1 MQLGRTRGTEG
12 AVGGGGGGRWVL
24 YPPPPP
30 PPVNSGLCRKIC
42 VFHLYTGLAR
52 NIFNSVSLAF
62 YLLYS
67 IFYVYFKDG
76 RIVTVLLDSAK

>member
-12 AVGGGGGGRWVL
+12 AVS
-24 YPPPPP
+24 PPPPR
-30 PPVNSGLCRKIC
+30 GLGAKPRKIC

-62 YLLYS
+62 NLLYS